1 MPGKNTA
8 LTRYSS
14 LDEIN
19 AQNVKNLKVA
29 FSFSLGVNR
38 GQEAAPLV
46 VGDTLYVVAP
56 YPNTLFALDLTQ
68 PGAPLKWR
76 YDPKPAKSA
85 QGVACCDVVN
95 RGAVYSDGKLYFN
108 TLDGNTIAVDAAS
121 GKEMW
126 RTKLADFQK
135 GETITMAPLVAKDKI
150 IVGNSGGEMGVR
162 GWAIALDKTS
172 GKVLWKAF
180 NTGPD
185 FEVLIGSEFKPFF
198 DQYNGKDLGVAS
210 WPPDMWRQGGGTV
223 WGWVSYDPDLNLIY
237 YGTSNPGPWNS
248 SMRPGDNLW
257 TAGIFARDADTGQA
271 RWFYQYSPHDMSDYD
286 GVNENILIDI
296 NWKGQPRKALVH
308 PDRNGYIYLLDR
320 ETGELLSAEPYHHIT
335 SSKGVDLKSGRL
347 IYNKEKEPTQ
357 EHFVKDI
364 CPAPPGA
371 KDWQPSAFS
380 HKTGHL
386 YIPHNNLC
394 MDIKETSVGY
404 ICRHALRRRRG
415 ADEGGTWRKPRRV
428 PGVGRDRRQG
438 ALVDQGEVPGL
449 ERCRRYRRRRGLL
462 RNDGRLVQGG
472 QRQHGRAAVAVQDLV
487 RNHRPADDVA
497 GARRQTICRRS
508 LGCRRLGRCDRCRW
522 PRQAR
527 RHGRAR
533 LRQRHEG
540 SCPRTRPREAPSMC
554 SPCLRLG
561 WLCAL
566 LCAARGRA
574 GARIA
579 RVRRSKQPAVFQAA
593 TARDLK
599 TRLRRCWP
607 TSWAPSLA
615 IPGMRNGAAFCA
627 KRSMPASATW

>member
-1 MPGKNTA
+1 VGIVAAVPYCSAQPPVTPAPAATAGKPTDDKQNDQGGAGTAAQPAVLATPAGDVPHAPDFATSAQDPAKAAADWSMPGKDTA

-14 LDEIN
+14 LDQIN

-29 FSFSLGVNR
+29 FTFSLGVNR

-56 YPNTLFALDLTQ
+56 YPNTLFALDLTK

-95 RGAVYSDGKLYFN
+95 RGVVYSDGKLYFN
-108 TLDGNTIAVDAAS
+108 TLDGNTIAVDSAT
-121 GKEMW
+121 GKEVW

-135 GETITMAPLVAKDKI
+135 GETITMAPLVAKNKI

-185 FEVLIGSEFKPFF
+185 SEVLIGSEFKPFF
-198 DQYNGKDLGVAS
+198 DQYKGKDLGVAS
-210 WPPDMWRQGGGTV
+210 WPPDMWQQGGGTV
-223 WGWVSYDPDLNLIY
+223 WGWVSYDPDLNLVY

-271 RWFYQYSPHDMSDYD
+271 RWFYQFSPHDMSDYD
-286 GVNENILIDI
+286 GVNENVLIDI
-296 NWKGQPRKALVH
+296 TWKGQPRKALVH

-320 ETGELLSAEPYHHIT
+320 ATGELLSAEPYHHIT

-394 MDIKETSVGY
+394 MDMKETSVGY
-404 ICRHALRRRRG
+404 IAGTPYVGAEVLMKAGPGGNRGEFLAWDVIKGKEIWSIKEKFPVWSGAVVTAGDVVFYGTMDGWFKAVNADTGKPLWQFKAASGIIGQPTTWRGPDGKQYVGILAGVGGWAGAIVAGGLDKRDGTAALG
-415 ADEGGTWRKPRRV
+415 FVNAMKDLPEHTTKGGTLYV
-428 PGVGRDRRQG
+428 F
-438 ALVDQGEVPGL
+438 GL
-449 ERCRRYRRRRGLL
+449 
-462 RNDGRLVQGG
+462 
-472 QRQHGRAAVAVQDLV
+472 
-487 RNHRPADDVA
+487 P
-497 GARRQTICRRS
+497 
-508 LGCRRLGRCDRCRW
+508 
-522 PRQAR
+522 
-527 RHGRAR
+527 
-533 LRQRHEG
+533 
-540 SCPRTRPREAPSMC
+540 
-554 SPCLRLG
+554 
-561 WLCAL
+561 
-566 LCAARGRA
+566 
-574 GARIA
+574 
-579 RVRRSKQPAVFQAA
+579 
-593 TARDLK
+593 
-599 TRLRRCWP
+599 
-607 TSWAPSLA
+607 
-615 IPGMRNGAAFCA
+615 
-627 KRSMPASATW
+627 